1 MDRNLLEAVEHGGV
15 VADGSMGGSL
25 YERGVYV
32 NRNFDEIN
40 LEQSQLVFQIHRDY
54 LLAGAHLLETNT
66 YGANRMR
73 LARHGLGDKTSE
85 INRRGVE
92 TALRAADGAAWVIGS
107 IGPTGLNPSHLRR
120 SESEVAATFIEQ
132 ATALRDAGAHAWI
145 IETFSHPEELRIAL
159 RAIRPLSDMPLIAQ
173 FKAAADGKLIDGTSR
188 SNSRK
193 SFATGV
199 PILSASTAVAR
210 LKFLISQPQ
219 WSSRISRFAPCQ
231 MQARRKLLKIAKC
244 ISRRPRTSA
253 SSHVDST
260 KRA

>member
-120 SESEVAATFIEQ
+120 SESEVLQ
-132 ATALRDAGAHAWI
+132 P
-145 IETFSHPEELRIAL
+145 SSNK
-159 RAIRPLSDMPLIAQ
+159 PLL
-173 FKAAADGKLIDGTSR
+173 
-188 SNSRK
+188 
-193 SFATGV
+193 
-199 PILSASTAVAR
+199 
-210 LKFLISQPQ
+210 
-219 WSSRISRFAPCQ
+219 
-231 MQARRKLLKIAKC
+231 
-244 ISRRPRTSA
+244 
-253 SSHVDST
+253 
-260 KRA
+260 